1 MQTEQRIPDQ
11 APLAR
16 SVAGNVIRGSL
27 GNLIEWYDWYVYAAF
42 SIYFAS
48 VFFPSSNS
56 TAQLLNTAGIFAV
69 GFLIRPLGGWLLGWY
84 ADRAGRRAA
93 LTLSVT
99 MMGVGSLGIAVLP
112 GYAQIGALA
121 PILLVAARLLQG
133 LSLGGEYGTSATYLS
148 EVATPHR
155 RGFYSS
161 FQYVTL
167 TSGQLLAL
175 GVQIVLQQIL
185 TPEQMH
191 DWGWRIA
198 FAIGAVAAVTV
209 MRLRR
214 TMDESQNYKL
224 AVEANSERGSLRI
237 LLSYPRECLTVVGLT
252 LGGTIAFYTFT
263 TYMQKFMI
271 NTTGLPKEQVTWIN
285 FVALV
290 IFVGLQPLVGAFSD
304 KIGRRPVLI
313 AFGIGATSCTVPL
326 LTAVSHAGSA
336 LSAFGLMLMGL
347 VIVSGYTS
355 INAVLADVAERDRAT
370 GPAET
375 APVAAL
381 PRHRRRCGPDGAVA
395 RVYENYL
402 QVIVRDSASIRR
414 VDDLRG
420 LRVSIGPAGSGA
432 AATSEVLFEAAGL
445 GGQVDMRRYRL
456 HDGVARLADG
466 GIEALVWSGG
476 VPTPAIS
483 ELDAT
488 VPVRM
493 LDIGELAVPMTDIS
507 GYPYLTRG
515 VPAGEY
521 APPGLRSIGVPN
533 LLLCRPDIA
542 DDVIAAVVDVLAT
555 DAPQLVPPSVRGLQY
570 LDPPSMIQTGLVP
583 LHPGAIRQ
591 YRKLHG

>member
-1 MQTEQRIPDQ
+1 MQSEQRVPDE
-11 APLAR
+11 APRAR

-99 MMGVGSLGIAVLP
+99 MMGIGSLGIAVLP

-175 GVQIVLQQIL
+175 GVQIILQQVL

-198 FAIGAVAAVTV
+198 FVIGAVAAVTV
-209 MRLRR
+209 MWLRR
-214 TMDESQNYKL
+214 TMDESENYKL
-224 AVEANSERGSLRI
+224 AVESNSERGSLRI

-290 IFVGLQPLVGAFSD
+290 IFVGLQPLIGAFSD

-313 AFGIGATSCTVPL
+313 AFGVGATLCTVPL

-336 LSAFGLMLMGL
+336 LSAFGLMLIGL

-355 INAVLADVAERDRAT
+355 INAVVKAELFPARIRALGVGLPYALTVALFGGTTEYVALALKNNGHENWFFFYVAGAALISLLVYVFMGESSRSSHLERETRELDVDERDQAK
-370 GPAET
+370 
-375 APVAAL
+375 
-381 PRHRRRCGPDGAVA
+381 
-395 RVYENYL
+395 
-402 QVIVRDSASIRR
+402 
-414 VDDLRG
+414 VD
-420 LRVSIGPAGSGA
+420 
-432 AATSEVLFEAAGL
+432 
-445 GGQVDMRRYRL
+445 
-456 HDGVARLADG
+456 
-466 GIEALVWSGG
+466 
-476 VPTPAIS
+476 
-483 ELDAT
+483 
-488 VPVRM
+488 
-493 LDIGELAVPMTDIS
+493 
-507 GYPYLTRG
+507 
-515 VPAGEY
+515 
-521 APPGLRSIGVPN
+521 
-533 LLLCRPDIA
+533 
-542 DDVIAAVVDVLAT
+542 DVLAEP
-555 DAPQLVPPSVRGLQY
+555 A
-570 LDPPSMIQTGLVP
+570 
-583 LHPGAIRQ
+583 
-591 YRKLHG
+591 